1 VKSFVAALL
10 VALFG
15 FGATVAWA
23 HGDAASRGVDAGTR
37 ASPVMSSPAEPP
49 AAQAKP
55 GAARPVPSPKRSAK
69 PARGAAPAPVFC
81 ACRPRDDHA

>member
-23 HGDAASRGVDAGTR
+23 HGDAASGGVGGGTR
-37 ASPVMSSPAEPP
+37 ASPVMSSPAEAP
-49 AAQAKP
+49 AAQATP
-55 GAARPVPSPKRSAK
+55 AAPRPVPSAKRSAR

-81 ACRPRDDHA
+81 ACRPLDDHA